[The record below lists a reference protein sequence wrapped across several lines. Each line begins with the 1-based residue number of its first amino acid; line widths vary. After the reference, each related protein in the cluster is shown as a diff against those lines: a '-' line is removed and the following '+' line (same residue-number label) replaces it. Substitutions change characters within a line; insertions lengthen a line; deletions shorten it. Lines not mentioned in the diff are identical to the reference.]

1 MNKIKK
7 LLKRKTTWIIF
18 ILFVLVYVN
27 NSSLFAKRDEGKP
40 LLLAHRGLSQTFSM
54 EGIEGDTCTA
64 ERIHEPEHSYLENT
78 IPSMEAAFKAGADL
92 VEFDVQ
98 PTKDNNFVIFHDW
111 TLDCRTNG
119 KGVTRDFTTKELQAL
134 DIGYGYTADGG
145 KTFPFRGKG
154 INLMPTLDEVLN
166 HFPNRSFL
174 IHIKSDDENEGI
186 QLATYLK
193 KLPAKRL
200 AQLTVY
206 GGDKPIA
213 AIREHIPSLRTMSK
227 ATMKKDILTYMALGW
242 TGYIPLSM
250 KHGELHIPDKV
261 APLLWGWPNRFL
273 NRMDKADTRIIV
285 VGGNGLGFSS
295 GFDAS
300 EDIKRLPDDYTGGI
314 WTNRIDKI
322 APLFRK

>member
-1 MNKIKK
+1 MNKIKR
-7 LLKRKTTWIIF
+7 LLKRKTTLIIL
-18 ILFVLVYVN
+18 ILFVFVYVN
-27 NSSLFAKRDEGKP
+27 NSSFFAERADRTP

-64 ERIHEPEHSYLENT
+64 KRINKPEHSYLENT
-78 IPSMEAAFKAGADL
+78 IPSMEAAFKAGANL

-154 INLMPTLDEVLN
+154 HNLMPTLDEVLT
-166 HFPNRSFL
+166 HFPDRSFL

-200 AQLTVY
+200 NQLTVY

-213 AIREHIPSLRTMSK
+213 AIKERIPSLRLMSK
-227 ATMKKDILTYMALGW
+227 ATMKKDLLTYMALGW
-242 TGYIPLSM
+242 TGYTPSNL

-261 APLLWGWPNRFL
+261 APWLWGWPNRFL
-273 NRMDKADTRIIV
+273 NRMDKADTRVIV
-285 VGGNGLGFSS
+285 VGGNGFGFSS
-295 GFDAS
+295 GFDS
-300 EDIKRLPDDYTGGI
+300 LEDIKRLPDDYTGGI

-322 APLFRK
+322 APVFQK